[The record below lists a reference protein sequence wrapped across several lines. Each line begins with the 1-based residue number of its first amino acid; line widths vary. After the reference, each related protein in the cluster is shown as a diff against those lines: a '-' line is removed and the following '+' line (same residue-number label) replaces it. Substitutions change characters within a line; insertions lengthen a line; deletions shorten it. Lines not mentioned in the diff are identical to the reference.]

1 MKQTKGFQIWQIIYP
16 VGLYYVVSSRCY
28 FALEILL
35 GSADETYMLRQLVG
49 DAVTI
54 PVILKF
60 YMADQNIR
68 DTVYGKKKFRF
79 SSEQAI
85 NIAVTVVSDPNRG
98 RIIIQGR
105 GLSETKIDVGCRP
118 CNYLFRIDLWTGA
131 CEPGAVSVC
140 GGFGM
145 SACIFV

>member
-16 VGLYYVVSSRCY
+16 VGLYYVVSSLCY

-85 NIAVTVVSDPNRG
+85 NIAVTVVSVAALGIAVNNIIRHQKGSRLQIRHFLQAQQSMSSLDP
-98 RIIIQGR
+98 
-105 GLSETKIDVGCRP
+105 V
-118 CNYLFRIDLWTGA
+118 F
-131 CEPGAVSVC
+131 
-140 GGFGM
+140 
-145 SACIFV
+145 

>member
-1 MKQTKGFQIWQIIYP
+1 
-16 VGLYYVVSSRCY
+16 
-28 FALEILL
+28 
-35 GSADETYMLRQLVG
+35 MLRQLVG

-85 NIAVTVVSDPNRG
+85 NIAVTVVSVAALGIAVNN
-98 RIIIQGR
+98 IIAMTSLIQGSR
-105 GLSETKIDVGCRP
+105 LQIRHFLQAQQS
-118 CNYLFRIDLWTGA
+118 
-131 CEPGAVSVC
+131 
-140 GGFGM
+140 M
-145 SACIFV
+145 SSLDPVF